1 MRFRRSGTRALT
13 GFMFL
18 AMAGLSSPADA
29 QQPDIAGQPAPP
41 AGQMSVSIEKGRISA
56 SIRNY
61 SLGAMLEEL
70 GSRTGVALI
79 PSDGMEIGA
88 ARVSAELPDVP
99 VDEGLR
105 RLFKNYDAFFFYG
118 VGGDGASGLRA
129 VWIYPRGAA
138 AGLRPVP
145 PEAWA
150 SSKELQAALADYDP
164 DIRGRAYEALMSR
177 PDRESRELVI
187 QALRGI
193 SEPDG
198 AVRERIVSM
207 SFSTGNPLPPDLL
220 MELVRFDGSAG
231 VRLAALDALAAEPTL
246 KEAAQAALGDSS
258 EVVRERAKE
267 ILAELQR

>member
-1 MRFRRSGTRALT
+1 MRFRHSGTRALT
-13 GFMFL
+13 GFMLL
-18 AMAGLSSPADA
+18 AIAGLSTPADA
-29 QQPDIAGQPAPP
+29 QQPDIAGPP

-61 SLGAMLEEL
+61 SLGALLEEL

-79 PSDGMEIGA
+79 PSDGMELGA

-118 VGGDGASGLRA
+118 AGDGASGLRA

-138 AGLRPVP
+138 TGLRPVP
-145 PEAWA
+145 PETWA

-164 DIRGRAYEALMSR
+164 EIRGRAYEALMSR

-207 SFSTGNPLPPDLL
+207 SFSTGNPLPPDFL
-220 MELVRFDGSAG
+220 MELVRFDASTG